1 LASGPLSAARSHRKR
16 CTSHRHRLFITRH
29 LHRFTS
35 RHLSMSRQ
43 HPSTLDRGITG
54 IGIEVIDARA
64 SNLSSVS
71 TRPSSRGAGIP
82 STGRAM
88 SCCDQLSALPQ
99 LRSAVPRQA
108 LELSPSHLL
117 NLTAVWP
124 RSGSSSHSRL
134 LGISF
139 LPILGVK
146 SKERAIMKSCV
157 STIGLG
163 IAVFAFFGFQ
173 PAEAGC
179 QLIHATHS
187 APSQAKAVE
196 TSQALALRSDP
207 LVPRLGAGLW
217 ILIHG
222 CARTAHPPFNSVSW
236 LARFPAAYVL
246 YQQQV

>member
-1 LASGPLSAARSHRKR
+1 
-16 CTSHRHRLFITRH
+16 
-29 LHRFTS
+29 
-35 RHLSMSRQ
+35 
-43 HPSTLDRGITG
+43 
-54 IGIEVIDARA
+54 
-64 SNLSSVS
+64 
-71 TRPSSRGAGIP
+71 
-82 STGRAM
+82 
-88 SCCDQLSALPQ
+88 
-99 LRSAVPRQA
+99 
-108 LELSPSHLL
+108 
-117 NLTAVWP
+117 
-124 RSGSSSHSRL
+124 
-134 LGISF
+134 
-139 LPILGVK
+139 
-146 SKERAIMKSCV
+146 MKSCV

-222 CARTAHPPFNSVSW
+222 CARTAHPPFNSASC

>member
-54 IGIEVIDARA
+54 IGIEAIDARA

-82 STGRAM
+82 SAGRAM

-99 LRSAVPRQA
+99 LPSLVDQPSQGK
-108 LELSPSHLL
+108 PSHLL

-222 CARTAHPPFNSVSW
+222 CARTAHPPFNSVSC

>member
-146 SKERAIMKSCV
+146 SRYCGVCFLRIPARRGRLPINTRHTQRHISGKGCRDFTSTRPPER
-157 STIGLG
+157 L
-163 IAVFAFFGFQ
+163 
-173 PAEAGC
+173 
-179 QLIHATHS
+179 
-187 APSQAKAVE
+187 
-196 TSQALALRSDP
+196 
-207 LVPRLGAGLW
+207 
-217 ILIHG
+217 
-222 CARTAHPPFNSVSW
+222 
-236 LARFPAAYVL
+236 
-246 YQQQV
+246 